1 MGRLMIPGF
10 DSCRKKNRLP
20 LGIIWLVSLSIC
32 SGCATLPKVAKI
44 IEETPQKE
52 TLQIASAKRLLS
64 PEQSQ
69 AIMQRLKEEAGPTD
83 VLKRQVDVLESASGT
98 TLKSGNKVTLLIDGP
113 STYAAMF
120 KAIADARNHINLE
133 TFIFA
138 DDEEGR
144 RLSDLLLQKQ
154 DAGVQVNIIYDSIGS
169 LHTPGAFFERLRK
182 GGIRVVEFNPISLM
196 KVQKLTRRDHRKILI
211 VDGKVAI
218 TGGVNISGVYV
229 SGLSGEGKSS
239 IPWRDT
245 DIQIEGPAVADYQTL
260 FLETWKEQ
268 MGPEPP
274 VADYLPQLKNLGK
287 DLVLLIANSPGKQN
301 RQTFI
306 AYVSAMIFADRSIH
320 LTNAYFVPDTQTID
334 ALRDAAKRGVD
345 VKIILPKVTD
355 SELALYAGH
364 YYYADLLEAGV
375 SIFERR
381 DAVLHAKTGVIDG
394 VWSTVGSSNM
404 DFWSFLVND
413 EVNAVILSNEFAVK
427 MEQMFDKD
435 IDKSDQVKLNEWNQR
450 PLYPRIRELISHL
463 LQHWL

>member
-1 MGRLMIPGF
+1 MGRLMMPEF
-10 DSCRKKNRLP
+10 DTCQRKNRLP
-20 LGIIWLVSLSIC
+20 LGIIWLVSLCIC
-32 SGCATLPKVAKI
+32 CGCATLPKVSKV
-44 IEETPQKE
+44 IEETPQTE
-52 TLQIASAKRLLS
+52 NLQIASARRLLS

-69 AIMQRLKEEAGPTD
+69 AIMRRLKEEAGPTD

-120 KAIADARNHINLE
+120 KAIEDARDHINLE

-138 DDEEGR
+138 DDKEGQ

-154 DAGVQVNIIYDSIGS
+154 ASGVSVNIIYDGIGS
-169 LHTPGAFFERLRK
+169 IHTPATFFERLRN
-182 GGIRVVEFNPISLM
+182 GGIRVVEFNPLNLM
-196 KVQKLTRRDHRKILI
+196 KVQHLTRRDHRKILI
-211 VDGKVAI
+211 VDGQVVI

-229 SGLSGEGKSS
+229 SSLSGEEKSS

-245 DIQIEGPAVADYQTL
+245 DIEIEGPAVADYQTL

-268 MGPEPP
+268 KGPELPA
-274 VADYLPQLKNLGK
+274 ADYLPQLNNRGK
-287 DLVLLIANSPGKQN
+287 DLVLIITNSPGKQN

-306 AYVSAMIFADRSIH
+306 AYVSAMIFADHSIH
-320 LTNAYFVPDTQTID
+320 LTNAYFAPDRQTIE
-334 ALRDAAKRGVD
+334 ALSVAAKRGVD

-364 YYYADLLEAGV
+364 YYYTNLLEAGV
-375 SIFERR
+375 KLFERR
-381 DAVLHAKTGVIDG
+381 DALLHAKTGVIDG

-404 DFWSFLVND
+404 DFWSFLLND
-413 EVNAVILSNEFAVK
+413 EVNAVILSNDFAAK
-427 MEQMFDKD
+427 MEQMFDMD
-435 IDKSDQVKLNEWNQR
+435 IENSDQVKLNEWNER
-450 PLYPRIRELISHL
+450 PLYPRIREWISHL